1 MLSFLIYIYLFLQ
14 KEELIEVFVQS
25 NFEEETINLIL
36 ENKLI
41 DNKKNKINA
50 TKEIEQKKEVK
61 EEENDNNRN
70 NSWKENKNNDIRYKK
85 PKYNDHYYND
95 NYSNHSN
102 SLFHHNRKHFKDYK
116 SYKYQYNKQSKRN
129 HFNNKKNY
137 LEKEIEDISEIK
149 TSETLKENTRENSL
163 DSNKNNGEFNNHENT
178 EEVNSSEFINLNLM
192 KSQSE
197 EISYKNDFLFHDI
210 GIKLF
215 PGAFQYNKKKSYEQN
230 DYNNYG
236 GFINDKSIDEN
247 KKENDLNLNR
257 TKKDF
262 ECNNYLR
269 KIKSNNIKTEQ
280 KSGLALA
287 FDYYSSF
294 LEELKLVK

>member
-1 MLSFLIYIYLFLQ
+1 
-14 KEELIEVFVQS
+14 
-25 NFEEETINLIL
+25 
-36 ENKLI
+36 
-41 DNKKNKINA
+41 
-50 TKEIEQKKEVK
+50 
-61 EEENDNNRN
+61 
-70 NSWKENKNNDIRYKK
+70 
-85 PKYNDHYYND
+85 
-95 NYSNHSN
+95 
-102 SLFHHNRKHFKDYK
+102 
-116 SYKYQYNKQSKRN
+116 
-129 HFNNKKNY
+129 
-137 LEKEIEDISEIK
+137 
-149 TSETLKENTRENSL
+149 
-163 DSNKNNGEFNNHENT
+163 
-178 EEVNSSEFINLNLM
+178 M

-230 DYNNYG
+230 DYINYG
-236 GFINDKSIDEN
+236 GFINDKSVDEN

-269 KIKSNNIKTEQ
+269 KTKSNNIKTEQ

>member
-137 LEKEIEDISEIK
+137 LEKEIEDISKIK

-163 DSNKNNGEFNNHENT
+163 DSNKNNCDLNSQENT
-178 EEVNSSEFINLNLM
+178 EEINSSEFINLNLM